1 MDYRKTKVEA
11 LVVRNH
17 HLLMVRHVA
26 EDGKSEW
33 HLPWA
38 ELEEGENPEDGVERA
53 LLSQTGHEGFV
64 RSFVHRQKPKEGRY
78 KVILT
83 YMAELRP
90 TVDFMGHDPRERQ
103 VAPKSLQV
111 DWRSLRNPEL
121 RQEYQQVLAKARLY

>member
-17 HLLMVRHVA
+17 HLLMVRHVG
-26 EDGKSEW
+26 EDGQAEW
-33 HLPWA
+33 QLPA
-38 ELEEGENPEDGVERA
+38 VELEEGENPEDGVERA

-64 RSFVHRQKPKEGRY
+64 RGFVHKQKPKEGPY

-90 TVDFMGHDPRERQ
+90 SVDIIGHDPRDRH
-103 VAPKSLQV
+103 VAPKALQV
-111 DWRSLRNPEL
+111 AWRSLRNPDL
-121 RQEYQQVLAKARLY
+121 RQAYQHVLSKARL

>member
-26 EDGKSEW
+26 EDGTSEW
-33 HLPWA
+33 HLPAA

-53 LLSQTGHEGFV
+53 LISQTGYEGFV
-64 RSFVHRQKPKEGRY
+64 RGFVHKQKQKTGPY

-90 TVDFMGHDPRERQ
+90 RVDYMGHDPRDRQ
-103 VAPKSLQV
+103 GGPKSLQV

-121 RQEYQQVLAKARLY
+121 RQEYQQILAKARL